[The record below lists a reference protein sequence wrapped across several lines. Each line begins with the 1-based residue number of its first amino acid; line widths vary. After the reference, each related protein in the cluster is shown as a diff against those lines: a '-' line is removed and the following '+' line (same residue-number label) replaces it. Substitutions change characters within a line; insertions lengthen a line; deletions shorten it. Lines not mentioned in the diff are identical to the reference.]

1 MKYSYNDWI
10 LSSIETLR
18 SLDRDNISC
27 SVNLLFDDILSTLH
41 SNSKILIFGNG
52 GSAAMSSHFAAE
64 LSVRYRLDRKP
75 FPAISITDC
84 AALTA
89 TANDYFY
96 DYIFQRQIEA
106 LARNSDIV
114 IGMSTSGKSNNVINA
129 IKTAVDIGCRTYL
142 MTGSQYD
149 ANIDDVNLIQVNSSI
164 TASIQEIHL
173 SVIHCLC
180 DNLDYYLSVNHV

>member
-1 MKYSYNDWI
+1 MKYSYSDWL

-18 SLDRDNISC
+18 SVDRDNISC
-27 SVNLLFDDILSTLH
+27 AVDLLFDDILTTLH

-52 GSAAMSSHFAAE
+52 GSASMSSHFAAE

-89 TANDYFY
+89 TANDYSY

-106 LARNSDIV
+106 LARSSDIV
-114 IGMSTSGKSNNVINA
+114 IGMSTSGKSNNIINA
-129 IKTAVDIGCRTYL
+129 LKASVDIGCRTYL
-142 MTGSQYD
+142 MTGSQYE
-149 ANIDDVNLIQVNSSI
+149 ANIDNLVLIQVNSSV

-173 SVIHCLC
+173 SVIHFLC
-180 DNLDYYLSVNHV
+180 NNLDHYLAVNHV